1 MKALAVVWCEVE
13 AGKSSAGSF
22 NSRHSLVKKSVGSF
36 LQRDTQS
43 THKSLR
49 QIWMLPINTST
60 QNVKKKRE
68 YNKNNQQ
75 EANIFNIL

>member
-13 AGKSSAGSF
+13 VGKSSAGSF

-60 QNVKKKRE
+60 QNVKKRE

-75 EANIFNIL
+75 EVNIFNIL